1 MNSIIKATVII
12 PCFNEEK
19 YIKQCLDSIIAND
32 YSKDNLEILIYDG
45 GSTDATIDILDS
57 YVKQYTF
64 IHIRHNKPKI
74 QATAMNMGIAQ
85 SKGDIV
91 IRMDAHTVYEKDYI
105 SQVVRLLNETIAVN
119 VGGPQ
124 AGQGNS
130 YFTNSLVMALSNA
143 FISGNAVYKSDK
155 NVQQYVD
162 TVYLGAWH
170 KKDLEAVG
178 GFDESFMVNED
189 YELNY
194 RLREKGGKIL
204 FSPNI
209 KSTYCVR
216 GSLFKLIRQYFR
228 YGFWKTK
235 TLKKHPLS
243 LKIRQMAAPL
253 FVLALLLSFIFYT
266 VSSRIPFWMLS
277 CCYALVFMLLFKSYL
292 NRKQI
297 RYLPTIFIIA
307 LFIHISWG
315 IGFWSGLIFWT
326 ISDKKL
332 WRWK

>member
-1 MNSIIKATVII
+1 MIKTSVII

-19 YIKQCLDSIIAND
+19 YIEQCLDSIIAND
-32 YSKDNLEILIYDG
+32 YLKEHLEILIYDG
-45 GSTDATIDILDS
+45 GSTDNTLKILEEHS
-57 YVKQYTF
+57 KKHSFVVVK
-64 IHIRHNKPKI
+64 HNPKKI
-74 QATAMNMGIAQ
+74 QATAMNLGIKDAE
-85 SKGDIV
+85 GDIV
-91 IRMDAHTVYEKDYI
+91 IRMDAHTVYEKNYI
-105 SQVVRLLNETIAVN
+105 SQIVNLLTVTDSVN
-119 VGGPQ
+119 VGGAQ
-124 AGQGNS
+124 VGWGDS
-130 YFTNSLVMALSNA
+130 YSAKAIAVTVSSP
-143 FISGNAVYKSDK
+143 FIAGNAVYRSDK

-170 KKDLEAVG
+170 KKDLEAAG

-204 FSPNI
+204 FSPDI
-209 KSTYCVR
+209 KSTYYVR

-228 YGFWKTK
+228 YGFWKVK
-235 TLKKHPLS
+235 TLKKHPAS
-243 LKIRQMAAPL
+243 LKLRQIAAPL
-253 FVLALLLSFIFYT
+253 FILALFFSIALIFCT
-266 VSSRIPFWMLS
+266 VGFRIPLWMLS
-277 CCYALVFMLLFKSYL
+277 CCYTFVFMLSFKSYL
-292 NRKQI
+292 NTKQI